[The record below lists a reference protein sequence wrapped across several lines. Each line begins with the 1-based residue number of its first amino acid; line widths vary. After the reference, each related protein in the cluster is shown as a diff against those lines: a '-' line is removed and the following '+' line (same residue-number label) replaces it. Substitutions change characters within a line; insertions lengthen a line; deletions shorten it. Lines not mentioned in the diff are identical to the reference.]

1 MQCND
6 FIQGVDTIS
15 TKALSDLSGG
25 SGPANEPRK
34 PSEYYSVKY
43 ILGII
48 EIQIQI
54 QIVMLHR
61 ELETISISLSSL
73 CEVLLGF

>member
-6 FIQGVDTIS
+6 FIEGVDTIS
-15 TKALSDLSGG
+15 TIALSDLTGG
-25 SGPANEPRK
+25 SGPANEPKK
-34 PSEYYSVKY
+34 PSEYYSVKC
-43 ILGII
+43 ILG
-48 EIQIQI
+48 I

-73 CEVLLGF
+73 CEALLCF